1 MEYGMTYLPEFLT
14 VAGVHLLAV
23 MSPGPD
29 FVLISR
35 NSVIYSR
42 KVGIFSA
49 LGLAGGILVHV
60 TYSLIGIGLLI
71 SQSIVIFSVIKFLG
85 AGYLIYIGVKSL
97 RAQPV
102 QAETEEAEAVKD
114 MTAWQ
119 AVRTGFL
126 TNVLNPKATL
136 FFLALFTQVVNPET
150 PKLIQSF
157 YGIEMA
163 AMTFVWFGV
172 VALALSQPWI
182 KKRFSKVQH
191 YLERFFGVCLMALGI
206 KVAVSSSH

>member
-1 MEYGMTYLPEFLT
+1 MTYLPEFLT

-35 NSVIYSR
+35 NTVVYSR

-49 LGLAGGILVHV
+49 LGLAAGILVHV

-71 SQSIVIFSVIKFLG
+71 SQSIVLFSIIKFFG

-97 RAQPV
+97 RAKPV
-102 QAETEEAEAVKD
+102 QAQVDQSSVKKD
-114 MTAWQ
+114 LTSWQ
-119 AVRTGFL
+119 AVRNGFL

-136 FFLALFTQVVNPET
+136 FFLALFTQVVHPET

-157 YGIEMA
+157 YGMEMSV
-163 AMTFVWFGV
+163 MTFVWFGV
-172 VALALSQPWI
+172 VALALSHPLI
-182 KKRFSKVQH
+182 KNRFTKIQH
-191 YLERFFGVCLMALGI
+191 YLERFFGACLIALGI
-206 KVAVSSSH
+206 KVAVSTAH

>member
-1 MEYGMTYLPEFLT
+1 MNYLPEFLA

-42 KVGIFSA
+42 KVGILSA
-49 LGLAGGILVHV
+49 LGLALGITVHV

-71 SQSIVIFSVIKFLG
+71 SQSVVLFSVIKYLG
-85 AGYLIYIGVKSL
+85 AGYLIYIGIKSL
-97 RAQPV
+97 RAQP
-102 QAETEEAEAVKD
+102 AKLETERATAKKS
-114 MTAWQ
+114 MTSWQ

-136 FFLALFTQVVNPET
+136 FFLALFTQVVHPET
-150 PKLIQSF
+150 PKLIQSL
-157 YGIEMA
+157 YGLEMSL
-163 AMTFVWFGV
+163 MTFVWFGA
-172 VALALSQPWI
+172 VALALSHPVI
-182 KKRFSKVQH
+182 KNRFTKVQH
-191 YLERFFGVCLMALGI
+191 YLERFFGACLIALGI
-206 KVAVSSSH
+206 KVAVSTVH